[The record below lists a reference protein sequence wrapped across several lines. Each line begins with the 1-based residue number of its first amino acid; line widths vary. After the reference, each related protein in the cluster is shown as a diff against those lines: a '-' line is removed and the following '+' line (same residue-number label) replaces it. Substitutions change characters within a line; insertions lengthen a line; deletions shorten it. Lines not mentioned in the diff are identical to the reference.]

1 MTHFTKCQRMPLQ
14 TGVEE
19 PLHESTVQFF
29 AGRFVPSG
37 HGGHCAFGPKH
48 GLSSNTSFC
57 NSIPELIDKAEKVK
71 ADHAETWVS
80 TVPLWHLYPPQQY
93 EGQLR
98 TDPMMFPS
106 LAAPTVRTDA
116 SSYCPSG
123 FEAHC
128 QALLPSMLSFEFT
141 DGAHGLSHG
150 FAGLPALR
158 LPPVQLPQA
167 TIVTN

>member
-80 TVPLWHLYPPQQY
+80 TVPLRHLYPPQQY

-106 LAAPTVRTDA
+106 LAAPTVETA
-116 SSYCPSG
+116 VSSYCPRG
-123 FEAHC
+123 FEAYC
-128 QALLPSMLSFEFT
+128 PGLQPSMLSSEFT
-141 DGAHGLSHG
+141 GAYG

-167 TIVTN
+167 TTVTN